1 MAELVSAED
10 LTEFLESLRTMER
23 AASVYNASDLV
34 GLEICERRLEK
45 HTRLL
50 IAVTEEMFEVLR
62 DSLAV

>member
-10 LTEFLESLRTMER
+10 LTEFLESLRTMET

-50 IAVTEEMFEVLR
+50 IAVTEEICLR
-62 DSLAV
+62 Y